1 MEAIKLEKHKE
12 MTEMSNLEIYP
23 KPKPQADRIVRY
35 RLYEDGELV
44 HEDGWKEKEHFNQE
58 GYEYDELELTYE
70 LLEYMRKFDYP
81 ASVATDGRCKAF
93 AVPKSI
99 YAGRGDPTL
108 LNYLTIYDMVRLS
121 YPEFKLTRHQMDKIW
136 QYLAEFFKGVD
147 CSCR

>member
-1 MEAIKLEKHKE
+1 MSIELFPKD
-12 MTEMSNLEIYP
+12 MSNLEIYP

-44 HEDGWKEKEHFNQE
+44 HEDGWKEKEYFNQE

-81 ASVATDGRCKAF
+81 D
-93 AVPKSI
+93 PKSI
-99 YAGRGDPTL
+99 YAERGDPTL

-121 YPEFKLTRHQMDKIW
+121 YPEIFLTRHQMDKIW